1 MSKRKQLSE
10 EALPDVPAAAR
21 DNDLALLQEAS
32 WQARRAIRESRQ
44 LDDQARQGRERARSK
59 VIRYNN
65 LVAEFNGQLT
75 LFDGDA
81 HEAGDRTTA
90 GSHLRGDP

>member
-1 MSKRKQLSE
+1 MRKRELSE
-10 EALPDVPAAAR
+10 EALPDIPVAAKGEDLEKLKEAAWIAR
-21 DNDLALLQEAS
+21 C
-32 WQARRAIRESRQ
+32 AIRESRQ
-44 LDDQARQGRERARSK
+44 LDDQARRGRKRARSK

-75 LFDGDA
+75 LFEGDA
-81 HEAGDRTTA
+81 HEAGDRTTT